1 MSLRLQG
8 MIFDFPLSSYA
19 KSKKIKV
26 SERSISQLK
35 LLWLS
40 LANFKN
46 EKTGQCNPSIERLS
60 RCIEKSSSQ
69 TTEYMNKLKEL
80 GLVVVS
86 RNEKGGRYTPQ
97 YELPMPC
104 YPADQGVN
112 PPADDTPE
120 FSSETTPLVET
131 FEASD
136 VHGPTRPICRTRIL
150 IEPLDESLIK
160 SLVNERNALLKTQ
173 GLSNIGKKYGF
184 PFMGNTPIHEVET
197 WLLKAIKDSTA
208 HGISYGNH

>member
-104 YPADQGVN
+104 HPADQGVN

-131 FEASD
+131 FEAPAMQD
-136 VHGPTRPICRTRIL
+136 ATPPICRTRIL

-160 SLVNERNALLKTQ
+160 SLVNEKNLFIKNT
-173 GLSNIGKKYGF
+173 GLVGIAKKYGF
-184 PFMGNTPIHEVET
+184 QLKSNTPIHEVET
-197 WLLKAIKDSTA
+197 WLLKAIK
-208 HGISYGNH
+208 